1 MEAPFRARLRRHSSA
16 VCSTVQ
22 APMEAPLTA
31 LLEVLERATQGTVK
45 AHFKGV
51 IPAPLRVSLVRA

>member
-1 MEAPFRARLRRHSSA
+1 
-16 VCSTVQ
+16 
-22 APMEAPLTA
+22 MEAPLTA

-45 AHFKGV
+45 ARFKGV